1 MKRDNYD
8 VLSREPA
15 WSIALLIIDNE
26 LVSQLLTRE
35 GCIRMQEEAFKKSA
49 TRPLPSFNLRKRIH
63 VCDPLARA

>member
-1 MKRDNYD
+1 MKRGNYD

-49 TRPLPSFNLRKRIH
+49 TPSI
-63 VCDPLARA
+63 AII